1 MCVAVLLG
9 AAAGRVESGVAT
21 LPGQTGQHLLLDLL
35 PVAVL
40 TLGGQQAAHRLW
52 GRLAQLHNQPRDLSA
67 VFNSA
72 STTSADQTVNSVSF
86 LY

>member
-1 MCVAVLLG
+1 MLPG

-40 TLGGQQAAHRLW
+40 SLGGQQAAHRLS
-52 GRLAQLHNQPRDLSA
+52 G
-67 VFNSA
+67 
-72 STTSADQTVNSVSF
+72 ADQTVNSVSF
-86 LY
+86 SINAFSGSETLRK